1 MRIHPVLN
9 VSRLKVYHD
18 GATSFPSRP
27 VPNPRPPPE
36 VTLPNGDEQYEVES
50 ILASRGKGARTQ
62 YLVKWV
68 GYDQYESTW
77 EKASNVASAPE
88 AIAEYETRAAA
99 EEADGVDAVA
109 FSLFTLVAGSTAT
122 PPPLVSSTGTLPS
135 VRC

>member
-1 MRIHPVLN
+1 

-36 VTLPNGDEQYEVES
+36 VTLPNGDEQYEVEG
-50 ILASRGKGARTQ
+50 ILASRGKGARIQ

-77 EKASNVASAPE
+77 EKASSLDGASDAL
-88 AIAEYETRAAA
+88 AEYEARCAAA
-99 EEADGVDAVA
+99 TDSEDSEADVIDAEA
-109 FSLFTLVAGSTAT
+109 FGLFTMITCPRPAAT
-122 PPPLVSSTGTLPS
+122 PF
-135 VRC
+135 